1 MRMIDL
7 IEKKK
12 QGFTHTR
19 EELSFLI
26 DGTVSAEIPD
36 YQISAWLMAVCFQGM
51 TDGELADMTDLM
63 AKSGDMTDLSALGE
77 KTVDKHSTGGV
88 GDKTTLIVAPLVASL
103 GGTVAK
109 MSGRG
114 LGFTGGTVDK
124 LESIPGFCTEIPTE
138 KFFDNVKEIGIS
150 VVGQSGNLTPA
161 DKKLYALRDVT
172 GTVQSIP
179 LIASSVMSK
188 KLAAGARSIVLDVK
202 VGNGAFMKNLDDAR
216 LLAQKMVAIGK
227 ANGRNIHA
235 VLSNMNIPLGNTVGN
250 ALEVKEAIAVLRGE
264 GPEDLKELSV
274 VLSSYMLSS
283 ALGEDTEITRKKC
296 ERALSDGRAF
306 RKFKEMVEA
315 QGGDIAYID
324 HPEKFTEA
332 QYPVEIKAPISGYIT
347 EMDCE
352 KIGKTATLLGAGR
365 EKKSDTID
373 MSAGIVMMKKT
384 GDYVEKDEIIAVLYT
399 NRKEKTQEA
408 AEAYLCAL
416 TFGDEKPMGEALI
429 YEIL

>member
-19 EELSFLI
+19 EELAFLI

-63 AKSGDMTDLSALGE
+63 AKSGDMTDLSAIGE

-227 ANGRNIHA
+227 ANGRNMYA

-296 ERALSDGRAF
+296 ERALSDGSAF

-332 QYPVEIKAPISGYIT
+332 KYPVEIKAPISGYIT

-416 TFGDEKPMGEALI
+416 TFGDEKPMREALI

>member
-12 QGFTHTR
+12 QGLTHTR

-138 KFFDNVKEIGIS
+138 KFFDNVKKIGIS

-227 ANGRNIHA
+227 ANGRNMYA

-296 ERALSDGRAF
+296 ERALSDGSAF

-347 EMDCE
+347 AMDCE
-352 KIGKTATLLGAGR
+352 AIGKTATLLGAGR
-365 EKKSDTID
+365 EKKSDMID

-384 GDYVEKDEIIAVLYT
+384 GDYVEKDEVIAVLYT
-399 NRKEKTQEA
+399 NRKEKTPEA

>member
-1 MRMIDL
+1 MRVIDL

-19 EELSFLI
+19 EELAFLI

-227 ANGRNIHA
+227 ANGRNMYA

-264 GPEDLKELSV
+264 GPEDLKELCV

-296 ERALSDGRAF
+296 ERALSDGSAF

-332 QYPVEIKAPISGYIT
+332 QYSVEIKAPISGYIT

-384 GDYVEKDEIIAVLYT
+384 SDYVEKDEIIAVLYT